1 MIGNDLQT
9 VNHYH
14 KVNNFQRHITRRI
27 KLTLLQNE
35 TLSTDKSMNVILGPN
50 EGLRLGSGPGR
61 DCIFKLTGEQTGGAF
76 DYFIVEIPAGNGP
89 PLHVHRI
96 QDETFHVLAGRYKV
110 QLGEEIFYM
119 EEGDFAY
126 LPKNVPHAFK
136 NISDEPGRVIVVYS
150 PGGGHKFFEEFGPIM
165 RNGRPERAVISQV
178 FENHDMTL
186 IGPPLNAD

>member
-1 MIGNDLQT
+1 MTVLQ
-9 VNHYH
+9 
-14 KVNNFQRHITRRI
+14 K
-27 KLTLLQNE
+27 E
-35 TLSTDKSMNVILGPN
+35 TTSIDTSSNIILGPD

-96 QDETFHVLAGRYKV
+96 QDETFHVLSGEYKV
-110 QLGEEIFYM
+110 QLGEEISYLG
-119 EEGDFAY
+119 EGDFAY

-165 RNGRPERAVISQV
+165 RTGHPDRKVISQT
-178 FENHDMTL
+178 FEKYNMTL
-186 IGPPLNAD
+186 LGPPLSAD